1 MLIILKAKSH
11 KLIVTL
17 ACVLAVFSVLPVVGY
32 HSLPVTSQ
40 ANRLEKLLVS
50 QGMLKDNQLIPASS
64 EPELT
69 VRESITD
76 SVNYLAYAE
85 NAKLPSW
92 FDTSLSQ
99 STTFKTKMGFEQT
112 WPKPEEIFPGGNGI
126 SMMLPSQAI
135 DISAYHWVVNM
146 LNFEGKDGTATT
158 TVQGEKGLYQIQWT
172 MNPPSGVPILK
183 IKLDDRTILEQDM
196 NAYIDEITMAFPL
209 GQARSV
215 NATIEDM
222 SLKLDTPEISVLLVF
237 NNIDINVDA
246 QNDVINYWFN
256 LNAIY
261 MKEN

>member
-1 MLIILKAKSH
+1 
-11 KLIVTL
+11 
-17 ACVLAVFSVLPVVGY
+17 
-32 HSLPVTSQ
+32 
-40 ANRLEKLLVS
+40 
-50 QGMLKDNQLIPASS
+50 
-64 EPELT
+64 
-69 VRESITD
+69 
-76 SVNYLAYAE
+76 
-85 NAKLPSW
+85 
-92 FDTSLSQ
+92 
-99 STTFKTKMGFEQT
+99 
-112 WPKPEEIFPGGNGI
+112 
-126 SMMLPSQAI
+126 
-135 DISAYHWVVNM
+135 
-146 LNFEGKDGTATT
+146 
-158 TVQGEKGLYQIQWT
+158 